1 VYTNIPKRDYQQKM
15 FGYWVAINCLVVL
28 LLIYYKPIGLM
39 VFDVLTNIY
48 TFIRI
53 RYEIYDPFKPVLK
66 IHKVSY
72 FYKKDDS
79 IFRQTCEDFQDLYCL
94 FNESYSLALSITY
107 SFSDSNKKF
116 IKLIDLSNL
125 SNESQ
130 DYSAFLQAIYL
141 KEIPTY
147 NEYNYDYRV
156 NLVTNIDLED
166 KDIQIVNANLEAYI
180 HRTPTFEAEQTL
192 EFLKKHPELME
203 FVYPSLETSHNSLC
217 LGLISSIETL
227 YQNGNLS
234 FRVYDDLGSEYLIQG
249 SILQ

>member
-1 VYTNIPKRDYQQKM
+1 M

-94 FNESYSLALSITY
+94 FNKSNSLALSITY

-116 IKLIDLSNL
+116 IKLIDLSNDSDL
-125 SNESQ
+125 K
-130 DYSAFLQAIYL
+130 AIYL
-141 KEIPTY
+141 KEMPTY

-156 NLVTNIDLED
+156 NLITNIDLEEKD
-166 KDIQIVNANLEAYI
+166 KQIIKANLEAYI
-180 HRTPTFEAEQTL
+180 HRAPTFEVEQTL

-203 FVYPSLETSHNSLC
+203 FVYPSLETMT
-217 LGLISSIETL
+217 SIETL

-249 SILQ
+249 LIQ